1 MPYPPSL
8 WSLSSSSPRTINFSS
23 ICSLVSLMSSKL
35 SIAKAGKLMMERRPA
50 SISFEEDSL
59 GRREV
64 SLALHWATWS
74 ANTCITD
81 DGPPL
86 APNRSSPD
94 IASSAAW
101 EREGGEEEGGREKN
115 EGKGREKREMGGEG
129 GFWENT
135 CKIVNLNAWVLYNC
149 TCNVYACMNV
159 HVKLYLCH
167 SYWGCIQFSLP
178 MICLV
183 SPFPYPVILWVW
195 SKMGVVNALSLTGV
209 L

>member
-8 WSLSSSSPRTINFSS
+8 WSLSSSSPHTINFSS

-101 EREGGEEEGGREKN
+101 EREG
-115 EGKGREKREMGGEG
+115 EGKEKKRGKEKKEKSIYPKCMS
-129 GFWENT
+129 T
-135 CKIVNLNAWVLYNC
+135 IVH
-149 TCNVYACMNV
+149 VYACMNV
-159 HVKLYLCH
+159 HVQLYLCH
-167 SYWGCIQFSLP
+167 SYWSCIQFSLP
-178 MICLV
+178 VICLV

-195 SKMGVVNALSLTGV
+195 SKVGVVNALSLTGV